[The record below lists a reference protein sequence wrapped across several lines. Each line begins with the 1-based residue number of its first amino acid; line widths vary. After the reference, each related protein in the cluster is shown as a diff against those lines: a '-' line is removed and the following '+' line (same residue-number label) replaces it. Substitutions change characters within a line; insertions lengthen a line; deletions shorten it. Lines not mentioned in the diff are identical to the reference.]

1 MLNTKYYSL
10 LITHYLL
17 FIIHSYGPVNGYL
30 RSEAQIA
37 VNMGVTQQT
46 ISKRKRRILSTGDK
60 FPPHPSKRLRKM
72 K

>member
-1 MLNTKYYSL
+1 ML
-10 LITHYLL
+10 LITHYSL
-17 FIIHSYGPVNGYL
+17 FIIHSYSPVNGSH

-37 VNMGVTQQT
+37 VDMGVTQQV

-60 FPPHPSKRLRKM
+60 FPPHPSERLRKM